1 MFAVLESS
9 LTQILVSVQWEGFIK
24 FFNAFAHT
32 QRKNQEELERVHE
45 SNSENFKWQFA
56 PR

>member
-45 SNSENFKWQFA
+45 SNSENFK
-56 PR
+56 